1 MNHLL
6 KLRTKKCFFR
16 NVSFDQ
22 GFNCKAWLFIENG
35 KKNES
40 FKMYLLV
47 HRPVCF
53 SSFLASYSSIV
64 SIFSRVEEEE
74 DVFAAAKVWG
84 YLF

>member
-1 MNHLL
+1 M
-6 KLRTKKCFFR
+6 KKT
-16 NVSFDQ
+16 
-22 GFNCKAWLFIENG
+22 E

-64 SIFSRVEEEE
+64 SIFSRKEGGYYSAVARRED
-74 DVFAAAKVWG
+74 DVFAASTTKVWG